1 MQSAMGKVVGKEKP
15 SDGLSP
21 VRQDETLIRTR
32 RINKAGVSVIMV
44 EQNARRCLQIVDRS
58 YVLDQGRDAY
68 TGTGRELADEP
79 WVSRALPRHPG
90 KGC

>member
-1 MQSAMGKVVGKEKP
+1 LKSQGFILAGHS
-15 SDGLSP
+15 L
-21 VRQDETLIRTR
+21 VRQDENFIRTR

-44 EQNARRCLQIVDRS
+44 EQNARRCLQIADRGN
-58 YVLDQGRDAY
+58 VLDQGRDAA